1 MRRKI
6 FRTIFTSLLLATL
19 LTASLVFGIL
29 YMQFYS
35 EMKSEVKREAAYI
48 NAGYSI
54 SGEDFLKNIEDAS
67 SYSNEL
73 SRITLIAP
81 EGTVLFDNYALAD
94 EMENHADRPEI
105 RKAILYGSGE
115 ATRLSDTIGQQTF
128 YHALRLP
135 DGSVLR
141 VARTTASV
149 FASAAS
155 CIPYLIAM
163 VILIAVLSM
172 FIAKRR
178 TRGIIDPINNLDLD
192 DPLSNEVY
200 EELAPLLIRIAKQR
214 RDLEENLREI
224 SRRQEEFETI
234 TGNLSEGLILLNGKG
249 SILSV
254 NPAAARLF
262 DIDPDKSTGRDIL
275 TVCRSLQMQKLLHDA
290 ILGKRSETSISI
302 GGGQYQ
308 MIASPVESHGLITGV
323 VLLTLDVTEKFAAEK
338 LRREFTANVSHE
350 LKTPLQSISGYA
362 EIIQNGLVKPEDMP
376 RFIGQIYSES
386 QRLISLVEDII
397 RLSRLDEG
405 GEMQREESDLFD
417 LANKTVSYLSP
428 SAKEASVTL
437 ETHGESVVISG
448 VPQLLGEIIYNLC
461 ENAIKYNRPGGRVDV
476 SVESR
481 NSEAVLKVRD
491 TGIGI
496 TKEHQSRIFERFYR
510 VDKSHSKETGGTG
523 LGLSIVKHAALIH
536 GAKIEVDSTPG
547 IGTTMTVRFPKE

>member
-105 RKAILYGSGE
+105 QKAILYGSGE

-200 EELAPLLIRIAKQR
+200 EELAPLLSRIAKQR

-362 EIIQNGLVKPEDMP
+362 EIIQNGLVKPEDIP

-481 NSEAVLKVRD
+481 NSEAVLTVRD

>member
-510 VDKSHSKETGGTG
+510 V
-523 LGLSIVKHAALIH
+523 
-536 GAKIEVDSTPG
+536 
-547 IGTTMTVRFPKE
+547 